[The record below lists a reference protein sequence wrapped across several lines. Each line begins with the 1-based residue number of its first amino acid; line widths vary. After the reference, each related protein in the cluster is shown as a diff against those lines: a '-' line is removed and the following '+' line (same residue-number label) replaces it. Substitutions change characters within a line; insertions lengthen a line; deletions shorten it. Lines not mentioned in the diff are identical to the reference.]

1 MIPAIQLYAGLQG
14 VYLALLDDRLND
26 PLDDPLNDSVAV
38 AHNWPQQQA
47 WALSWIDAIGQMYHL
62 NRLRLAVLG
71 QPQAF
76 APRDCDLRRA
86 LEQMAKTHIRQLPK
100 NSFGLLMS

>member
-47 WALSWIDAIGQMYHL
+47 WALSWIM
-62 NRLRLAVLG
+62 
-71 QPQAF
+71 
-76 APRDCDLRRA
+76 
-86 LEQMAKTHIRQLPK
+86 LEQYDYIRTACRVYGKSIWQICRETGQK
-100 NSFGLLMS
+100 R